1 MLTKKASKTLIFLIF
16 LSLVSTFLLQTTTN
30 VKADEAPQS
39 ATGTIGDQ
47 AYIINKDW
55 LDVKALS
62 FGGQTIDSGGKYKRL
77 NVDVGGYGLAK
88 LVDHGESASDEE
100 DDTT

>member
-16 LSLVSTFLLQTTTN
+16 LSLVSTFLLQTTN

-77 NVDVGGYGLAK
+77 NVDVGGYCFTYF
-88 LVDHGESASDEE
+88 VHHGGVAYDEE
-100 DDTT
+100 A